1 MGNGKELLV
10 LGPDVGER
18 LREEVAEPLEEQAER
33 AGALA
38 DPTRLGIARAVQLG
52 RELCVADVAW
62 IVQRPEKLVSH
73 HLRLLRTHRI
83 LASRRE
89 GKMVM
94 YSLSPAGP
102 QLLDA
107 VLGACEVREAQL
119 RAVG

>member
-1 MGNGKELLV
+1 VEAGTELLAV
-10 LGPDVGER
+10 GPDVAER
-18 LREEVAEPLEEQAER
+18 LRGEVAEPLEEQAER

-52 RELCVADVAW
+52 QELCVADIAW

-94 YSLSPAGP
+94 YSLSPPGA

-107 VLGACEVREAQL
+107 VLGASEGREARL